1 MGGELRVANEE
12 QTKALLKLLIP
23 LITSVPEAQVILVT
37 CLPRY
42 TSVSCCSDS
51 SHMVGRD
58 AGHKKRVL
66 SDLVQM
72 KKNVRAFALKEN
84 LTKIKIVDPVQLLDG
99 IDTDGHPDPIHP
111 PEALYDKLAEQ
122 LAVTME
128 GGGQGPAGNP
138 MEPDLKRIRLI
149 SYGAV
154 RGGAG
159 GWTAYRGGRGGGRG
173 GQRGG
178 HCGRG
183 RRSF

>member
-1 MGGELRVANEE
+1 
-12 QTKALLKLLIP
+12 
-23 LITSVPEAQVILVT
+23 
-37 CLPRY
+37 
-42 TSVSCCSDS
+42 
-51 SHMVGRD
+51 MVGRE
-58 AGHKKRVL
+58 AGHEERVL
-66 SDLVQM
+66 ADLVQM
-72 KKNVRAFALKEN
+72 KKHVRAFALKAN
-84 LTKIKIVDPVQLLDG
+84 LTKLKIVDPVQLLDG

-111 PEALYDKLAEQ
+111 PDAFYEKLATR
-122 LAVTME
+122 LADTME
-128 GGGQGPAGNP
+128 AGGQGPAGNQR
-138 MEPDLKRIRLI
+138 EPDPKRIRLI